1 VNPDYPNVDPVSYLS
16 WVERTAVRLG
26 HGPET
31 VHASTPLHP
40 RVRKARARA
49 LKNFML
55 DQALKTHDRIL
66 GGD

>member
-1 VNPDYPNVDPVSYLS
+1 
-16 WVERTAVRLG
+16 
-26 HGPET
+26 

-55 DQALKTHDRIL
+55 DQALKTRDRIL